1 VARCCMAP
9 SKFLPARVNQHVA
22 IIRTDPARLNPRFL
36 RFFLVS
42 ELQQDRMLA
51 LASSGA
57 TRNALTKEMIQ
68 SFLVP
73 TPPIHEQNAV
83 ATLLTNIENRIE
95 TLYASNAVLEAIARA
110 IFKSWFVDSDPVKA
124 KAEGRE
130 PEGMDA
136 ATAALFPSDL
146 VESQLGLVPAGWRVL
161 TIADCTR
168 VGRGASP
175 RPINDY
181 MDGDVPWIKIAD
193 ATSGD
198 GTFIFETKE
207 RVKQAGVSK
216 SVEVVPGDLVMSNS
230 ASCGIPVFVEIY
242 GCIHDGWLYFRDY
255 QSITKHYLYYWL
267 KNISAHLV
275 HLADGSVQKNLN
287 TTLVSSQPI
296 LVPPQ
301 PLMDHFD
308 QVAVGLLV
316 EMRNNIRL
324 CRTLADLRNTLLPR
338 LLSGKLHVPEA
349 EAMVMEVV

>member
-1 VARCCMAP
+1 TLYVQDF
-9 SKFLPARVNQHVA
+9 KGN
-22 IIRTDPARLNPRFL
+22 DPRFVYYL
-36 RFFLVS
+36 LKTISYRDYLDKAAVP
-42 ELQQDRMLA
+42 
-51 LASSGA
+51 GIN
-57 TRNALTKEMIQ
+57 RNDVHRAIVCL
-68 SFLVP
+68 
-73 TPPIHEQNAV
+73 PPIHEQESIA
-83 ATLLTNIENRIE
+83 ATMHCLDIGIESHRAENETIE
-95 TLYASNAVLEAIARA
+95 EIARA
-110 IFKSWFVDSDPVKA
+110 IFKSWFVDFDPVKA

-349 EAMVMEVV
+349 EAMVMEVVR